1 MSAPTPSTQQIK
13 FSFFSEQ
20 NNKIEFQLE
29 CYSSEIIFKANYID
43 KIPSKKF
50 FLKQTLEELLK
61 NNYLKTGE
69 DIIGIFQIL
78 KFFLEK
84 NTPKLSEELNLL
96 KIIIPIDHPKIKEI
110 NFVLTEEKKDINSQ
124 ILELSDI
131 IYNTLLKKIS
141 NLESKNNENEK
152 KLRILEENN
161 NKLIKK
167 NEENE
172 NKIKTLE
179 KQLQKINDK
188 LFPIK
193 IFDSKIDFN
202 EELVK
207 SWLNNRNF
215 TAELLYRKTI
225 DGSTPKDFHNKCD
238 NKGTTITF
246 IETTKGYKFGGY
258 TELQWDNNS
267 GSKTDKSTFLFSFN
281 YNQKYTARNNNASIY
296 CYSKEGPRFGCG
308 YPEIYFDGSLDK
320 GQSFSNE
327 SYNTFLIDRKLTNG
341 DEYWEVKELEV
352 FQIKY
357 L

>member
-43 KIPSKKF
+43 KIPSKNF

-124 ILELSDI
+124 ILELSDV
-131 IYNTLLKKIS
+131 IYNILLKKIS
-141 NLESKNNENEK
+141 DLES
-152 KLRILEENN
+152 
-161 NKLIKK
+161 K

-172 NKIKTLE
+172 NKIK
-179 KQLQKINDK
+179 N
-188 LFPIK
+188 
-193 IFDSKIDFN
+193 
-202 EELVK
+202 
-207 SWLNNRNF
+207 
-215 TAELLYRKTI
+215 
-225 DGSTPKDFHNKCD
+225 
-238 NKGTTITF
+238 
-246 IETTKGYKFGGY
+246 
-258 TELQWDNNS
+258 
-267 GSKTDKSTFLFSFN
+267 
-281 YNQKYTARNNNASIY
+281 
-296 CYSKEGPRFGCG
+296 
-308 YPEIYFDGSLDK
+308 
-320 GQSFSNE
+320 
-327 SYNTFLIDRKLTNG
+327 LI
-341 DEYWEVKELEV
+341 
-352 FQIKY
+352 
-357 L
+357 